1 MENERPSACG
11 ITFVHRQS
19 DRDHARDDVV
29 KKIEEEMEKVRA
41 AAAFFVHTYR
51 QPNVSAQRLNDFYLY
66 MMAQLR
72 KKRQKK
78 CKTCWTKLFV
88 YCILRRQSQG

>member
-41 AAAFFVHTYR
+41 AAAFFV
-51 QPNVSAQRLNDFYLY
+51 
-66 MMAQLR
+66 
-72 KKRQKK
+72 
-78 CKTCWTKLFV
+78 
-88 YCILRRQSQG
+88 